1 MELGTFVSG
10 QLANKNREEQLK
22 LDKEAHEMEMKK
34 QRELQQQEQEAHE
47 AKMKREKEELEL
59 DKERRAA
66 KKEELDLLEKE
77 LKLKE
82 QFKVLEK
89 VRVYLT
95 GITVSCQC
103 VGICHVFCSPF
114 FSLTTGCGAGD
125 IEDTQDTVECR
136 GSFSFPPSGPTPGGE

>member
-1 MELGTFVSG
+1 MDASSMELGTFVSG

-34 QRELQQQEQEAHE
+34 QKELLQQEQEAHE

-82 QFKVLEK
+82 QFNVLEK
-89 VRVYLT
+89 VRV
-95 GITVSCQC
+95 
-103 VGICHVFCSPF
+103 
-114 FSLTTGCGAGD
+114 
-125 IEDTQDTVECR
+125 
-136 GSFSFPPSGPTPGGE
+136 

>member
-1 MELGTFVSG
+1 MSIPRGIPMDSSMELGTFVSG

-47 AKMKREKEELEL
+47 AKMKREKEEMEL

-82 QFKVLEK
+82 QFKALENK

-103 VGICHVFCSPF
+103 VGMCHVCLFPY
-114 FSLTTGCGAGD
+114 
-125 IEDTQDTVECR
+125 CR
-136 GSFSFPPSGPTPGGE
+136 VWCWRHRRHPRHRRVP

>member
-34 QRELQQQEQEAHE
+34 QREVQQQEQEAHE

-82 QFKVLEK
+82 QFKALEK

-103 VGICHVFCSPF
+103 VGICHVCCSPF
-114 FSLTTGCGAGD
+114 LFPDCRVWCWRHPRHPRHRRVPWQLLLPSLRTH
-125 IEDTQDTVECR
+125 
-136 GSFSFPPSGPTPGGE
+136 PMW